1 MRKPG
6 SWLGLLAL
14 SSLALAPIPNL
25 LAQEEAP
32 AASSE
37 GAPTEEASTEKEPL
51 VVEEGRKVSIEYTLT
66 LDDGTTADSNVDK
79 DPLVYQHGAQQIL
92 PALEAA
98 LTGMAVDDTKKV
110 QLTPEEGYGPV
121 QEAAFQEVD
130 PEMIPENARQK
141 GAMLMAQDPSGGQRP
156 VRVHEVGEEKIV
168 LDFNHPLAGE
178 NLNFE
183 VRIVGI
189 E

>member
-1 MRKPG
+1 MRKP
-6 SWLGLLAL
+6 SNWLGLVAL
-14 SSLALAPIPNL
+14 SSLALAPIPTL
-25 LAQEEAP
+25 FAQEEAP
-32 AASSE
+32 AATE
-37 GAPTEEASTEKEPL
+37 KAPDEAASTEKEAL

-92 PALEAA
+92 PALEAQLA
-98 LTGMAVDDTKKV
+98 GMAIDDTKKV
-110 QLTPEEGYGPV
+110 QLTAEEGYGPV
-121 QEAAFQEVD
+121 QDAAFQEVD
-130 PEMIPENARQK
+130 PEMIPENARK
-141 GAMLMAQDPSGGQRP
+141 EGTMLMAQDPSGGQRP

-183 VRIVGI
+183 VRVVGI